1 MRRLRAPVALL
12 LTAALVLAVPA
23 PAVAAPR
30 GPLAFIKNTIDRVLD
45 LADRIVEPPRR
56 VAQAA
61 TRWMGPVLGPL
72 AADFVMGQLI
82 SSRSSVRQVV
92 QRLAQAE
99 RVSENI
105 EQVQKDTDR
114 LRQAYRDEAQ
124 AHRQF
129 IEQLQWQADTIKGT
143 PVAGDVGE
151 LIRIRSLQD
160 GHRRMAERLEARADS
175 VSTEDVLGM
184 AARRIV
190 RDAVGGARAI
200 VTQEARSEIE
210 RLLGI
215 EVIEDFAV
223 GGLSAEQVVGL
234 VIGGDVDLALIR
246 AGVDPGEADDVRD
259 RIRDRLQEELRSR
272 RSNLRETWPAVVRQ
286 VVSEA
291 VGGVQAD
298 SADADA
304 GAFTIVAPYGIVIEV
319 FGDSTV
325 RGRVD
330 DTQSRGEV
338 TVTMRATFEGTMNED
353 GTIVASGTYTGSI
366 VTPTETVN
374 EAGTV
379 TVRASRISEDTF
391 EVMVTPSGGS
401 ALARSGMGTVTR

>member
-12 LTAALVLAVPA
+12 LTAVLVLAAPA

-45 LADRIVEPPRR
+45 LAERITEPPRR
-56 VAQAA
+56 VAHAA

-72 AADFVMGQLI
+72 AADFALGQII
-82 SSRSSVRQVV
+82 SSRSSVRQVF

-99 RVSENI
+99 RVSQNI
-105 EQVQKDTDR
+105 EQVQKDTER

-124 AHRQF
+124 AHREY
-129 IEQLQWQADTIKGT
+129 IEQLQWQADAIKNA
-143 PVAGDVGE
+143 PVTGDVGE

-160 GHRRMAERLEARADS
+160 GHRRMAERLDARASS
-175 VSTEDVLGM
+175 VSTEDVIGL
-184 AARRIV
+184 ATRRIV

-200 VTQEARSEIE
+200 ITQEARSEIE

-215 EVIEDFAV
+215 EVIEDFSV
-223 GGLSAEQVVGL
+223 GGLGAEQVVEL
-234 VIGGDVDLALIR
+234 VLGADVDLALIR
-246 AGVDPGEADDVRD
+246 AGVDPGEVGDVRD
-259 RIRDRLQEELRSR
+259 RIRDRLREDLRAR
-272 RSNLRETWPAVVRQ
+272 RSNLRETWPGVVRQ

-291 VGGVQAD
+291 VNGVRAD
-298 SADADA
+298 SVSTGS

-319 FGDSTV
+319 FADNKV

-330 DTQSRGEV
+330 DSETSGDV
-338 TVTMRATFEGTMNED
+338 TVTMKATFEGTISED
-353 GTIVASGTYTGSI
+353 GTIVASGTYTGTI
-366 VTPTETVN
+366 TTPTESAN

-379 TVRASRISEDTF
+379 TVRARRISEDTF
-391 EVMVTPSGGS
+391 EVMVTPAGGS
-401 ALARSGMGTVTR
+401 ALARSAMGTVTR